1 MRFFERLSSF
11 SGYDSTRDGEH
22 RQDSVGLGARCEL
35 SFAGKADRKPCR
47 RGGKD
52 GAFGVADGRILA
64 WPGAEACIRSH
75 SPGRRLVRPP
85 PAAQPLC
92 PTSRSAPQPETPPDA
107 PNVSYPFCPPY
118 RHHNREDRPLTK
130 TKPGQPKPNLQGRY
144 PLQLSVD
151 QPLFDALFSTP
162 ADFSRANPKTSAKV
176 SRKLSLWFWDGAQ
189 HVDSYRRAC
198 D

>member
-1 MRFFERLSSF
+1 MVPCTPNPQCHQYPQQAVFHHFHGRLRRLWECGKPRCSNPQPTPLPQPPSIPHPASQPSRPTPSTSPRSNPPISPIKPPSPSPATPRLS
-11 SGYDSTRDGEH
+11 
-22 RQDSVGLGARCEL
+22 
-35 SFAGKADRKPCR
+35 
-47 RGGKD
+47 
-52 GAFGVADGRILA
+52 
-64 WPGAEACIRSH
+64 
-75 SPGRRLVRPP
+75 
-85 PAAQPLC
+85 

-107 PNVSYPFCPPY
+107 PDVPHPHRPPH

-130 TKPGQPKPNLQGRY
+130 TKPGQPKPNPRGRY

-151 QPLFDALFSTP
+151 QPLFDALFSTS

-176 SRKLSLWFWDGAQ
+176 SLKLSLWFWDGAQ